1 VTANGK
7 GRHATSTE
15 NLGEVVVS
23 CADLDATLK
32 FFVDELG
39 FRIEMITPADNPMKA
54 VITGYGVRL
63 CLQVGGS
70 GEGTKLRLQID
81 DRPSEILTAP
91 NGTVVE
97 ITNFGNEV
105 ILPELRE
112 SLVVTPLSSEASWS
126 IGRAG
131 MRYRDLIPGRL
142 GGVFIAS
149 HIHIPMG
156 GPVPDYV
163 HYHRIKFQMIYCK
176 SGWVRVVYE
185 DQGESF
191 VMNPGDCVLQPPE
204 IRHRVLESSDNLEV
218 IEIGAP
224 AEHETF
230 AEHEITLPTSQVKP
244 DRDFSGQRFVRHVA
258 EQTPWVSW
266 KYSGF
271 EARNTGID
279 AATSGYASAMTVRAK
294 RSATLHEPGHEN
306 ALLFAF
312 VLSGSVNL
320 TTNSTTESAH
330 RLATGTS
337 LTVPSRTK
345 FGLEVLDDDF
355 KMLVVQVG
363 KIDQPLR
370 R

>member
-1 VTANGK
+1 VTAYGK
-7 GRHATSTE
+7 GRHARSTK

-23 CADLDATLK
+23 CSDLDATLK
-32 FFVDELG
+32 FFIDELD
-39 FRIEMITPADNPMKA
+39 FRIEMITPADNPTRA

-70 GEGTKLRLQID
+70 GEGTKLRLQIA
-81 DRPSEILTAP
+81 DRPSKILTAP

-97 ITNFGNEV
+97 VVNSSNEAT
-105 ILPELRE
+105 LPELRE
-112 SLVVTPLSSEASWS
+112 TLVVTPLSSEASWS
-126 IGRAG
+126 VGRAG

-149 HIHIPMG
+149 HIHIPVG

-163 HYHRIKFQMIYCK
+163 HYHRVKFQMIYCK

-191 VMNPGDCVLQPPE
+191 VMNAGDCVLQPPE

-244 DRDFSGQRFVRHVA
+244 NRDFSGQRFVRHIA
-258 EQTPWVSW
+258 EQSQWSPW

-271 EARNTGID
+271 EARNTGIYE
-279 AATSGYASAMTVRAK
+279 ATSGYASAMTVRAK
-294 RSATLHEPGHEN
+294 KAATMHESGHQS

-312 VLSGSVNL
+312 VLSGSAHL
-320 TTNSTTESAH
+320 TVTSTSNSTH
-330 RLATGTS
+330 RLATGAS
-337 LTVPSRTK
+337 LTIPSRTK
-345 FGLEVLDDDF
+345 FALESLEDDF

-363 KIDQPLR
+363 EVD
-370 R
+370 